1 MKALIRTLIGDVW
14 NVSVVAVIV
23 LATLALIGMGGSAI
37 APFVIPPL
45 SLAGIA
51 WLARR

>member
-14 NVSVVAVIV
+14 NVTVVAVIV
-23 LATLALIGMGGSAI
+23 LATLALIGMGQSAL

-45 SLAGIA
+45 TLAGIT

>member
-1 MKALIRTLIGDVW
+1 MKALITTLIGDVQ
-14 NVSVVAVIV
+14 NVSVVAIIV
-23 LATLALIGMGGSAI
+23 LVTLALIGTGNSAI

-45 SLAGIA
+45 TLAGIA